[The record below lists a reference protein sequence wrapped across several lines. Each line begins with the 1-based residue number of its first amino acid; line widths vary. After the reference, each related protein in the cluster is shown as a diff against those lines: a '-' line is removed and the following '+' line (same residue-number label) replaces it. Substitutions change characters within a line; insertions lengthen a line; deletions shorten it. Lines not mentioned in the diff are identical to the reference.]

1 MVRATS
7 LAVPTANTSGT
18 INDRSRPVSS
28 IIRITVEIGP
38 WVVAARTAAAPSTAN
53 SPGGTPGQNQDQAC
67 PSAAPSIAPTVRDG
81 VNKAPG
87 APLRTH
93 STVATGLSAS

>member
-7 LAVPTANTSGT
+7 VALATASNNGT

-28 IIRITVEIGP
+28 INSTTVEMGP

-53 SPGGTPGQNQDQAC
+53 RPGGTPGQNQDQAC
-67 PSAAPSIAPTVRDG
+67 PRRAPSSAPTVNVE
-81 VNKAPG
+81 VNNPTG
-87 APLRTH
+87 APLRIQ
-93 STVATGLSAS
+93 STTAAG